1 MAPHKVVSGGSLFLF
16 SSTPPTK
23 EAGSYLARAPLS
35 PSKPLPPQISTWGEP
50 RFPLHISF
58 QKLIPTGRT
67 TDEAKWSAERTGAKH
82 PREGPASPAVT
93 VGPPFLHSFSVWCL
107 HRGLLPLKLL
117 PLPSLT
123 WNRQV
128 TWFLTTDYHC
138 HHSQVITL
146 RFHCQGQKDHLFRAS
161 ILLIHNS
168 VTLSVVKY
176 SFKILLKILLLNL
189 CLQK

>member
-1 MAPHKVVSGGSLFLF
+1 MSELTVARMALVVKIPLASAGDRRDTGSIPGSGRSLG
-16 SSTPPTK
+16 
-23 EAGSYLARAPLS
+23 EGNGNPLY
-35 PSKPLPPQISTWGEP
+35 
-50 RFPLHISF
+50 
-58 QKLIPTGRT
+58 
-67 TDEAKWSAERTGAKH
+67 AKRTGANQ
-82 PREGPASPAVT
+82 PREGPASPAVI

-123 WNRQV
+123 RNRQV
-128 TWFLTTDYHC
+128 TWFLTTAYHC
-138 HHSQVITL
+138 PQSQVITL
-146 RFHCQGQKDHLFRAS
+146 RFHCQGQKDHLFRAI

-176 SFKILLKILLLNL
+176 SFKILLKILLLNF